1 MTSQNK
7 GIPFY
12 LPISLS
18 IHYLYREFT
27 TNQFRSSP
35 NYNEFTIYST
45 NSKRRFHY
53 LFREFT
59 STSLLISRIH
69 FHYLYR
75 EFTLDSLWYFNEFIF
90 NSLYILRTTNSL
102 RVHYEFTTLLVKSIN
117 EFTTNLLPSSRIHF
131 KVTVFFKNSLSI
143 HYLDRKFTKNSRF
156 SFFVNSLWIHF
167 LFQNFTTNSF
177 PVSRNQF

>member
-1 MTSQNK
+1 MHIYFQFTIDFREFKLN
-7 GIPFY
+7 FY

-53 LFREFT
+53 YSRDFTFNSLFFRE
-59 STSLLISRIH
+59 LISNWLYFSRIH
-69 FHYLYR
+69 AEY
-75 EFTLDSLWYFNEFIF
+75 TI
-90 NSLYILRTTNSL
+90 
-102 RVHYEFTTLLVKSIN
+102 
-117 EFTTNLLPSSRIHF
+117 
-131 KVTVFFKNSLSI
+131 FFKNSLSI

-177 PVSRNQF
+177 PVSRNQFEFTIFVANSLRIHYYFANSLSRHNS